1 MGGNSRREVVL
12 RMLGF
17 AVVALLVVIGVT
29 NASHL
34 SSPFSPPTTA
44 NVAVVSI
51 GQEAAPLRRRCTE
64 DKIIIN
70 NHDNEKGVRAN
81 LGWTSSSRLEASSAI
96 STGSKRKIIHM
107 SQLLSYGGIIER
119 GGGSVI
125 DAPTTSLPLPFLLDT
140 KSTSLI
146 KVYSLTSLIITQSLN
161 IACGAFV
168 VSGYF
173 GAYVASWMIHEIR
186 NRIVPKL
193 VISSSSSS
201 SSPSLSSLSMIAQLR
216 DYRWTTLA
224 LLGIL
229 LPYLSSSSSYNL
241 DMHRVYD
248 DIVFATLISLYSY
261 IVDPLLGGLIGCTH
275 VMVGLTAS
283 IIGNSQLGNMI
294 GRLGDVRYRKLHNE
308 NDANDDDDDDDGS
321 SLAYVDPTK
330 RPFRLPMVTSR
341 STEKNSITTK
351 IVDILGSTSLLIVSS
366 QHFLGLYMLGTTLV
380 SLWSKYCYH
389 SSEQQLLYKE
399 VGQRSI
405 GITGRSMFKDVV
417 QWWLGGIGCPWKL
430 PKRLVVLYW
439 VILLSKLGAAY
450 ILM

>member
-1 MGGNSRREVVL
+1 
-12 RMLGF
+12 MLGI
-17 AVVALLVVIGVT
+17 AVVALLVVLGVT

-34 SSPFSPPTTA
+34 SPPFSPPTTA

-51 GQEAAPLRRRCTE
+51 GQEAAPLRRR
-64 DKIIIN
+64 
-70 NHDNEKGVRAN
+70 EKEVRAN

-96 STGSKRKIIHM
+96 LTGSKRKIIHM
-107 SQLLSYGGIIER
+107 SQLLSYGGVIER

-125 DAPTTSLPLPFLLDT
+125 GAPTTSLPLPLLLDT
-140 KSTSLI
+140 QSTSLI
-146 KVYSLTSLIITQSLN
+146 KVYSLTSLIVTQSLN
-161 IACGAFV
+161 IACMAFV

-173 GAYVASWMIHEIR
+173 GAYVASWMIHDIR

-241 DMHRVYD
+241 DMHIVYD
-248 DIVFATLISLYSY
+248 DIVFATLLSLYSY
-261 IVDPLLGGLIGCTH
+261 IVDPILGGLIGCTH

-308 NDANDDDDDDDGS
+308 NDANDANDDDGS

-330 RPFRLPMVTSR
+330 RPFRLPMATSR
-341 STEKNSITTK
+341 STEKNGITTK

-380 SLWSKYCYH
+380 SLWSKYYYH
-389 SSEQQLLYKE
+389 NSEQQLLYNE
-399 VGQRSI
+399 VGQSSI
-405 GITGRSMFKDVV
+405 GITGRSMFEDVV